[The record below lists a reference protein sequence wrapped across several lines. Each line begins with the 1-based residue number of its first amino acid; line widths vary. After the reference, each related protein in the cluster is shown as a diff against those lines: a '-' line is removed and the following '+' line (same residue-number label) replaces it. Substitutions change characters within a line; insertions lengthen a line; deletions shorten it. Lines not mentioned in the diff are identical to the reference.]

1 MEKIAAAS
9 APRAEFK
16 KYREMLMHLVTSPN
30 LSQEPIEEVG
40 PICVRYYDRRYK
52 DREPHSTVARS
63 AAARTDGVHALSKT

>member
-16 KYREMLMHLVTSPN
+16 KYREMFMHLVTSTN

-40 PICVRYYDRRYK
+40 SSFVRYYDGRYK
-52 DREPHSTVARS
+52 EREPHSTVARS
-63 AAARTDGVHALSKT
+63 SAARTDCVHASSKT